1 VVGYCVLKV
10 CDILQHV
17 CAEFSATFRLC
28 GMSDVGGMDYGNS
41 NDGGG
46 LLDDTVFIQGLPE
59 TVDEELL
66 AKHFSA
72 IGTIKV

>member
-1 VVGYCVLKV
+1 
-10 CDILQHV
+10 
-17 CAEFSATFRLC
+17 
-28 GMSDVGGMDYGNS
+28 MSDVGGMDHGNS

-72 IGTIKV
+72 IGTIKVWRPRCLS